1 MNKDVVNS
9 IENIIKH
16 NIYGSQKKRVFI
28 NLFTLAIILFLFCGD
43 FTLKITANMITVI
56 WIAMNS
62 YLISRIITS
71 KKKSYNFLLSSFT
84 QKEKL
89 KILYLIN
96 IKLSNLFYIVLF
108 SQTLLLSKNV
118 LIAFI
123 YSFLQYNLAILLGI
137 TLAKLFKEFG
147 AFLIGGLGIYNFIF
161 YNPYTC
167 KRTHEILS
175 VSEPLYNTS
184 MINILW
190 IIQVL
195 LVIATAVFIGRVDD
209 NDRKLKIKNMSCLFL
224 LFTLVFCSDISM
236 NKITDKLNKKY
247 SITHNVENKTL
258 RIKGYKEDDI
268 RILKEIIL
276 SSDRE
281 IEKYVGKNNLDI
293 DNIEIHRQYKSIFTD
308 FKPKYISPIN
318 IKNKTIKYIIV
329 SNSLLN
335 NKNGEMV
342 YNNVEDIVNE
352 IIYNIEGYGEN
363 IVTRH
368 ILEGYAEMI
377 KIKVCEDSILKKTGA
392 YKVAIKKSYE
402 PMMEF
407 PVNENNFIKRTGF
420 LIINKYTNIYQKI
433 YKEIRKNSIDS
444 KEKFLIFLK
453 EKYPDIYNDDY
464 LKNYLETIK
473 ERF

>member
-1 MNKDVVNS
+1 M
-9 IENIIKH
+9 
-16 NIYGSQKKRVFI
+16 
-28 NLFTLAIILFLFCGD
+28 
-43 FTLKITANMITVI
+43 
-56 WIAMNS
+56 
-62 YLISRIITS
+62 
-71 KKKSYNFLLSSFT
+71 
-84 QKEKL
+84 
-89 KILYLIN
+89 
-96 IKLSNLFYIVLF
+96 
-108 SQTLLLSKNV
+108 
-118 LIAFI
+118 
-123 YSFLQYNLAILLGI
+123 AILLGI

>member
-1 MNKDVVNS
+1 MNKNVFNS

-16 NIYGSQKKRVFI
+16 NIYGSQKKGVFI
-28 NLFTLAIILFLFCGD
+28 NLFILAIILFLFCGD
-43 FTLKITANMITVI
+43 FTLKITANIITFI

-62 YLISRIITS
+62 CLTCRLITN
-71 KKKSYNFLLSSFT
+71 KKKSYNFLLSPFT
-84 QKEKL
+84 EKEKL
-89 KILYLIN
+89 KILYLSN
-96 IKLSNLFYIVLF
+96 IKLNSLFYIVSF
-108 SQTLLLSKNV
+108 SQILLLSKNV
-118 LIAFI
+118 LIAFM
-123 YSFLQYNLAILLGI
+123 YSFLQYNLSILLGVSI
-137 TLAKLFKEFG
+137 AKVFKGFG
-147 AFLIGGLGIYNFIF
+147 ASLIGILGIYNFIF

-184 MINILW
+184 MINLLW
-190 IIQVL
+190 IIEVL
-195 LVIATAVFIGRVDD
+195 LVMATAVFIVSVDN
-209 NDRKLKIKNMSCLFL
+209 NDRKRKIKNMSCVFL

-236 NKITDKLNKKY
+236 NKITDKLNEKY

-281 IEKYVGKNNLDI
+281 IEKYVGKNNFNI
-293 DNIEIHRQYKSIFTD
+293 DNIEIYRQYKSIFNA
-308 FKPKYISPIN
+308 FKQKYISPMN
-318 IKNKTIKYIIV
+318 VKNKTIKCSIV

-342 YNNVEDIVNE
+342 YYTMEDIVKQ
-352 IIYNIEGYGEN
+352 ITYNIEGYGEN

-392 YKVAIKKSYE
+392 YKVAIKKNYE
-402 PMMEF
+402 PMMKF
-407 PVNENNFIKRTGF
+407 PANENNFIKRTGF
-420 LIINKYTNIYQKI
+420 LIVNKYTNISQKI